1 MSSTNTP
8 LKPPS
13 KTSTIPKYA
22 IKPRFQIPVHVLVYS
37 IMLTPVAAFYIY
49 YDKNKKTDEELEKIL
64 RKDEYYQQKIQNNQV
79 SNKDSTT
86 ISSKIRVFT
95 TVSVVLFRN
104 NVKNFKPFSIN

>member
-1 MSSTNTP
+1 
-8 LKPPS
+8 
-13 KTSTIPKYA
+13 
-22 IKPRFQIPVHVLVYS
+22 
-37 IMLTPVAAFYIY
+37 MLTPVAAFYIY

-79 SNKDSTT
+79 SKEDSTT
-86 ISSKIRVFT
+86 ISRKILVFT